1 MARLALL
8 LLLAVA
14 AGCPAEGGDDDYPIG
29 GGGGG
34 GGTSG
39 PRTDA
44 GTSDGGDGGGTG
56 GGTINGRVCLLSD
69 LRRLINAAP
78 GDCATSGAGGISV
91 SLGNSAPVTTQADG
105 RFSIP
110 AQEGTNLAWRVS
122 ALNLMPSIVPLSGS
136 SLLPAIRDDAYNDLV
151 LQNGGV
157 PAPGN
162 GAIVARVIRTG
173 APVMGATAALVGGQQ
188 VEQTRY
194 DGTNPTVW
202 GTTATGAFGV
212 AWLPDNVAGPVTL
225 RVTQGP
231 TVVPVSL
238 TIAADAITFVTIALP

>member
-8 LLLAVA
+8 LLLALA

-34 GGTSG
+34 GGVSG

-44 GTSDGGDGGGTG
+44 GTGDGGDGGGTG
-56 GGTINGRVCLLSD
+56 TTINGRVCLLSD
-69 LRRLINAAP
+69 LRRLINAMP

-91 SLGNSAPVTTQADG
+91 SLGSSAPVTTQADG

-136 SLLPAIRDDAYNDLV
+136 SLLPAIRDDVYNDLV

-162 GAIVARVIRTG
+162 GAIVARVIRAGT
-173 APVMGATAALVGGQQ
+173 PVMGATAAIDAGQQ

-194 DGTNPTVW
+194 DGTNPMAW
-202 GTTATGAFGV
+202 GTTATGALGV
-212 AWLPDNVAGPVTL
+212 AWLPDNLAGPVTL
-225 RVTQGP
+225 RVTQGS

-238 TIAADAITFVTIALP
+238 TTVPDAITFVTIALP